1 MIPSSPRDSFH
12 QLNPRT
18 AALCLGALATVM
30 AGAPLGAAEA
40 DFIKNP
46 RQLTLEGRRS
56 GEGYFS
62 ADGRRLVFQSERE
75 PGNPFYQIYLMDLE
89 TGDTTRI
96 SPGVGK
102 TTCAW
107 VHPDGKTVL
116 FASTHE
122 DVAAR
127 EKQDGELKQR
137 AEGTQRRYAWDY
149 DETFDLYAARI
160 GEAGRQEQAGLQRLT
175 QARGYDAEGAYS
187 PDGRRIVFASNR
199 EAYTRD
205 LGTEERERLEID
217 KQYFC
222 DIYTMN
228 ADGTDVRRL
237 TDVPGYD
244 GGPFFSA
251 DGKKICWRRFDEKG
265 ERAEIWTMNADGTD
279 QRQITKLGAMSWAPF
294 FHPSGQ
300 YLVFATNT
308 QGFDNFEL
316 YMVDAE
322 GKRDPVRVTETPGF
336 DGLPS
341 FSPDGGRLSWTSTR
355 TAEKTSQI
363 FLADWDHAAA
373 LKVLGLGH
381 GIDAPETPG
390 PFAAA
395 LAAEISP
402 QDIRSH
408 VTALASEKME
418 GRLPGTEGERLAT
431 QHAADALAAFGLTPA
446 GDNGSWFQS
455 FEFTAGVELG
465 EGNTLAVSPA
475 APGAAAPKVDVDWRP
490 LSFSTVGP
498 TDALPVVF
506 AGYGIELSDDGP
518 DAPGYSSYFH
528 LDVKDKWV
536 MVLRYQPEGIPQ
548 SQRGRFI
555 QASSLRFK
563 AMTARQRGAKGL
575 IVVSGPNSKV
585 REQLVPLT
593 FDASL
598 AGSGLAAI
606 SITDALARD
615 WLARAG
621 KDLQSVHDELDKG
634 QPVAGFDIKDFTL
647 AATIN
652 LKQEKRTGRN
662 VLARLPAGADAEP
675 GAPALLIG
683 AHIDH
688 LGREY
693 GGNSRATEQ
702 EKGLIHF
709 GADDNA
715 SGTAGVLEV
724 AQWLAAEKAAGRLA
738 LKRDILFALWSG
750 EEAGL
755 LGSTHFVKS
764 LAKATKGEDGAKLD
778 GVLAACLNMDMI
790 GRLEKSLVLQGLGSS
805 DWWKPQIEKRNV
817 PVGLA
822 LTLQSDC
829 YAPTDTTSFYPRG
842 VPILNAFTGNHEDYH
857 RPSDTADKLNYE
869 GAAKVTRLMG
879 LIARDLATGETA
891 PVWKEYKTSEQ
902 QGQRAAMR
910 AYLGT
915 VPDYSQGDEPGVKL
929 SGVSPVGPAAK
940 AGVRGGDVII
950 GLGGKDILNIYDY
963 TAILGEL
970 KVNAPTDI
978 VVKRGGETLTLK
990 ITPTSRD

>member
-1 MIPSSPRDSFH
+1 MERV
-12 QLNPRT
+12 T
-18 AALCLGALATVM
+18 ASGLSLLVLVSAAV
-30 AGAPLGAAEA
+30 AAEA
-40 DFIKNP
+40 EFLKNV
-46 RQLTLEGRRS
+46 RQLTFDGRRS

-62 ADGRRLVFQSERE
+62 SDGKKLVFQSERE
-75 PGNPFYQIYLMDLE
+75 AGNPFYQIYLMDLE

-107 VHPDGKTVL
+107 VHPDGKTIL

-122 DVAAR
+122 DTAAG
-127 EKQDGELKQR
+127 EKQEGEIRQR

-149 DETFDLYAARI
+149 DETFELYAASGSNSGAPADRT
-160 GEAGRQEQAGLQRLT
+160 GAQPGVRLQRLT
-175 QARGYDAEGAYS
+175 EALGYDAEGAYS
-187 PDGRRIVFASNR
+187 PDGKRIVFASNR
-199 EAYTRD
+199 DAYS
-205 LGTEERERLEID
+205 RELSPDEKARLEID

-222 DIYTMN
+222 DIYVMN
-228 ADGTDVRRL
+228 ADGTGVRRL

-251 DGKKICWRRFDEKG
+251 DGSKICWRRFDENG
-265 ERAEIWTMNADGTD
+265 ERAEIWTMDADGAN
-279 QRQITKLGAMSWAPF
+279 QRQITRLGAMSWAPF
-294 FHPSGQ
+294 FHPSGD
-300 YLVFATNT
+300 YLIFATNLH
-308 QGFDNFEL
+308 GFDNFEL
-316 YMVDAE
+316 YIVDAD
-322 GKRDPVRVTETPGF
+322 GQRDPVRVTDTAGF
-336 DGLPS
+336 DGLAS
-341 FSPDGGRLSWTSTR
+341 FSPDGTTLAWTSNR
-355 TAEKTSQI
+355 TADKSSQI
-363 FLADWDHAAA
+363 FLAEWNHEATRRA
-373 LKVLGLGH
+373 V
-381 GIDAPETPG
+381 GINGSDSPG
-390 PFAAA
+390 KPAGPRHESLSPAIA
-395 LAAEISP
+395 P
-402 QDIRSH
+402 QDIQGH
-408 VTALASEKME
+408 VNQLASERME

-431 QHAADALAAFGLTPA
+431 EYAASFLKGFGLEPA
-446 GDNGSWFQS
+446 GDDGTWFQP

-465 EGNTLAVSPA
+465 EGNRLAVTV
-475 APGAAAPKVDVDWRP
+475 APDRSVVAELDSQWRP
-490 LSFSTVGP
+490 LSFSTVGETAP
-498 TDALPVVF
+498 APVVF

-518 DAPGYSSYFH
+518 EAPAYSSYFH

-536 MVLRYQPEGIPQ
+536 MVLRYLPDGVPQ
-548 SQRGRFI
+548 TQRGRFI

-598 AGSGLAAI
+598 AGSGLAAL
-606 SITDALARD
+606 SITDALAQE
-615 WLARAG
+615 WLAVAG
-621 KDLQSVHDELDKG
+621 KDLQQLHTELDQG
-634 QPVAGFDIKDFTL
+634 QPVAGFQINGL
-647 AATIN
+647 AVSATID

-662 VLARLPAGADAEP
+662 VLARLPATATGLSASEGASPDP
-675 GAPALLIG
+675 FVLVG

-688 LGREY
+688 LGREF
-693 GGNSRATEQ
+693 GGSSRATEE

-724 AQWLAAEKAAGRLA
+724 AQWMAAEKEAGRLSP
-738 LKRDILFALWSG
+738 KRDILFALWSG

-755 LGSTHFVKS
+755 LGSSHFVKR
-764 LAKATKGEDGAKLD
+764 LAKNRKGDEGSQLD

-790 GRLEKSLVLQGLGSS
+790 GRFEKSLVLQGLGSA

-817 PVGLA
+817 PVGLP

-857 RPSDTADKLNYE
+857 RPTDTVDKLNAE
-869 GAAKVTRLMG
+869 AAAKVARLMG
-879 LIARDLATGETA
+879 LIARDLAVA
-891 PVWKEYKTSEQ
+891 DDLPVWKEYKTSGQ

-940 AGVRGGDVII
+940 AGVRGGDVIVA
-950 GLGGKDILNIYDY
+950 LGGKEILNIYDY

-970 KVNAPTDI
+970 KVNTETEI
-978 VVKRGGETLTLK
+978 VVKRGTEKVTLK